1 LICCNLSG
9 FALFFVISS
18 QRGLLAVLTTES
30 ALRNVVRLELKIMRF
45 ALMQFENVDL
55 NVKKPNCVTATQ
67 EI

>member
-9 FALFFVISS
+9 VALFFVISS

-30 ALRNVVRLELKIMRF
+30 ALRTVVRLKLKIMRF